1 MSGPV
6 DAKKAMFPDGQ
17 PTEKM
22 GHLCRQVKVG
32 RAKAK
37 KEKKAGLLCFFF
49 LCSVILMLRL

>member
-1 MSGPV
+1 MSEPG
-6 DAKKAMFPDGQ
+6 DAKKTMSPNGQ

-37 KEKKAGLLCFFF
+37 KENKAGLLCFLP
-49 LCSVILMLRL
+49 LCCVILMLRL